1 MAARNSFDNA
11 VEAQP
16 AQVVRHPA
24 ERIVSWVKAQQLREQ
39 GAHLPIGEP
48 SKLKTED
55 YENSQQSLD
64 AGITEAQGGGSLPI
78 DFDRANDL
86 IKGIFAD
93 RTIMRDLLDVQTDVG
108 WLESRSAATRADSS
122 AACRCRSRAC
132 R

>member
-24 ERIVSWVKAQQLREQ
+24 EGIVSWVKAQQLRDQ
-39 GAHLPIGEP
+39 GAHLQIGEP
-48 SKLKTED
+48 SQLKTED

-64 AGITEAQGGGSLPI
+64 AWITEAEGGGSLPI

-86 IKGIFAD
+86 IESIFAN
-93 RTIMRDLLDVQTDVG
+93 RTVMRDCRNRRCPGRGRDGLTDRPRTDPY
-108 WLESRSAATRADSS
+108 ERS
-122 AACRCRSRAC
+122 
-132 R
+132 